1 MKKLLSILILSII
14 LIIFSISNSYA
25 VVKPTTE
32 FYVNDYA
39 NILNDETEKYIKE
52 NSIVLHDGTTAQIV
66 VVTIP
71 SLEGR
76 AIEEYATD
84 LFRSFGIGDKEKNNG
99 LLILL
104 ALQERQCRIE
114 VGYGLEGIL
123 PDGKTGRI
131 QDEYMIP
138 YFKENNFNEGMLN
151 GYKAFYKEV
160 AEEYNFD
167 TEVTPIKPEV
177 EEDFFSTAGGML
189 LSLKSML
196 VFLFFFIDFSSKK
209 TKIKVFIF
217 LEIFTIIIT
226 ILSFTSGAGPAA
238 LLLLVFGTVINLLAV
253 LACFGG
259 FGGRG
264 GGGFYYGGHSS
275 GGGFSSGGGGYH
287 GGGGSSGGGGST
299 RSF

>member
-1 MKKLLSILILSII
+1 MKK
-14 LIIFSISNSYA
+14 IFSIVAIAILLIFSFIPSLFA
-25 VVKPTTE
+25 IVEPTSD

-39 NILNDETEKYIKE
+39 DILSEETEKFIQD
-52 NSIVLHDGTTAQIV
+52 NSIALNDGTTAQIV
-66 VVTIP
+66 VVTVK
-71 SLEGR
+71 SLDGKS
-76 AIEEYATD
+76 IEEYATE

-104 ALQERQCRIE
+104 SIEERLCKIE

-138 YFKENNFNEGMLN
+138 YFKDDNFDEGMLN

-167 TEVTPIKPEV
+167 TSIAPVEP
-177 EEDFFSTAGGML
+177 EEDFLDSPGGTL
-189 LSLKSML
+189 LMLKSVL
-196 VFLFFFIDFSSKK
+196 VFIFFFIDFNGKK
-209 TKIKVFIF
+209 AKIKVFIF
-217 LEIFTIIIT
+217 LEILTILIT
-226 ILSFTSGAGPAA
+226 IFSFMSGAGPAA
-238 LLLLVFGTVINLLAV
+238 LLLLAFGTVINILAV
-253 LACFGG
+253 VACFGG
-259 FGGRG
+259 ISGGGRG
-264 GGGFYYGGHSS
+264 GYYGGYSGRSHSS
-275 GGGFSSGGGGYH
+275 GGGGHSYH